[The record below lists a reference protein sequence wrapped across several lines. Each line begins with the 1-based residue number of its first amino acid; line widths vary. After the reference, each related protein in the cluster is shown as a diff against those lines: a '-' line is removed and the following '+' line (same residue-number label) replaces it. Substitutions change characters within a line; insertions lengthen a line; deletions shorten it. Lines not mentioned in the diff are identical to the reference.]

1 MIRRTQQWIQSTKTW
16 QWVRTIQPGERLN
29 VLLGKLP
36 LRRRL
41 ALVFFGVLLILLVAL
56 GTLITLTEE
65 HALLSNEADALRNQ
79 VNLVQRSL
87 PRRAGPPSTSQP
99 TDTTT
104 IPSDVALELD
114 AVTQRLTSGEVRASI
129 FSISG
134 ALMVTG
140 DSSFAPIVNPTAD
153 QLNAVVAAKQAPR
166 SYLVDYAPDGS
177 RQLVLIAPV
186 VYEGQMVGLLVVST
200 PTAPFDNT
208 VFVTRIVLVIGILL
222 ALGVA
227 AALMW
232 LLVGAALTP
241 LTQMQQTSTRIA
253 EGDLSLRLSE
263 PGTDDEIGQLARS
276 FNYMVAQLE
285 ATFARQQH
293 FIADASHELRTPL
306 TALRGSLEMQM
317 IGAAQED
324 PAAQRRL
331 VRGMWAETR
340 RMQRLVDDLLMLSR
354 IDDHRLELRPEP
366 VDIIALMGDICEET
380 NHIATGQQ
388 IVTDYTNSFL
398 AVNIQTILVDPD
410 RLRQILLNLITNAIK
425 YTPENGTITI
435 SAHLYNNNTA
445 IEFSIRDTGMG
456 IPADALP
463 HVFDRFYRV
472 DFARARKGKQPGG
485 SGLGLAIVRG
495 LVEAMGGSITL
506 HSVEGQGTIATFWL
520 PVHTM
525 LPVTSEERAGV

>member
-1 MIRRTQQWIQSTKTW
+1 MIRRMQQWIQASKIGN
-16 QWVRTIQPGERLN
+16 WVSTIQPGERLN
-29 VLLGKLP
+29 MILGKLP

-41 ALVFFGVLLILLVAL
+41 ALVFFGLLLILLVAL
-56 GTLITLTEE
+56 GALITLTEE

-87 PRRAGPPSTSQP
+87 PRRAGPPSTTLPS
-99 TDTTT
+99 DTTA
-104 IPSDVALELD
+104 IPSDVLLELD
-114 AVTQRLTSGEVRASI
+114 GVTQRLTSGEVRASI
-129 FSISG
+129 FSTAG
-134 ALMVTG
+134 ALIVTG
-140 DSSFAPIVNPTAD
+140 DNSFAPIVSPTAD
-153 QLNAVVAAKQAPR
+153 QLNAVVSAKEAQS

-177 RQLVLIAPV
+177 RQLVLIAPI

-208 VFVTRIVLVIGILL
+208 VFVTRIVLAIGIFL
-222 ALGVA
+222 ALGIA

-232 LLVGAALTP
+232 VLVGAALAP

-317 IGAAQED
+317 IGAAQDD
-324 PAAQRRL
+324 PAAHRRL
-331 VRGMWAETR
+331 IRGMWAETR
-340 RMQRLVDDLLMLSR
+340 RMQRLVDDLLTLSR

-380 NHIATGQQ
+380 NHIATGQT
-388 IVTDYTNSFL
+388 IVAEYRDNFE
-398 AVNIQTILVDPD
+398 AENIQTILVDPD

-425 YTPENGTITI
+425 YTPENGTIAI
-435 SAHLYNNNTA
+435 AARLYNQSSA
-445 IEFSIRDTGMG
+445 IEFSVRDTGIG

-472 DFARARKGKQPGG
+472 DFARARQGKQPGG

-495 LVEAMGGSITL
+495 LVEAMGGSISIK
-506 HSVEGQGTIATFWL
+506 SVEGQGTIATFWL
-520 PVHTM
+520 PVHAL
-525 LPVTSEERAGV
+525 LPVTIEEHAGV